1 MSTRPE
7 PQAAVASA
15 EPQRETLAGLPI
27 LPFADAAAWR
37 RWLVRHGAKE
47 KGLWLKMAKK
57 GNPAQGV
64 SRVQAIEEAL
74 CHGWIDGQLQGY
86 DDLWWLVRFTPR
98 QARSKWSQVNCR
110 TALRLIDE
118 GRMQAA
124 GLAQVQSA
132 QADGRW
138 DAAYASQ
145 SEASVPPDL
154 QAALDANQ
162 AAADFFAKLNGANR
176 FAILYRV
183 HEPKL
188 PATRARRIEQL
199 VAMLARGETIHL
211 MPDKKRAA
219 AERGKRDSS
228 DLK

>member
-1 MSTRPE
+1 MSTRRPDS
-7 PQAAVASA
+7 QAPAFA
-15 EPQRETLAGLPI
+15 ESETLAGLPI

-37 RWLVRHGAKE
+37 RWLARHGGKE
-47 KGLWLKMAKK
+47 KGLWLKLAKK
-57 GNPAQGV
+57 GNPAPSVG
-64 SRVQAIEEAL
+64 RAEAIEEAL

-118 GRMQAA
+118 GRLQPA
-124 GLAQVQSA
+124 GLAQVEA
-132 QADGRW
+132 AKADGRW
-138 DAAYASQ
+138 EAAYASQ
-145 SEASVPPDL
+145 SEATVPPDL

-162 AAADFFAKLNGANR
+162 AAAQFFAKLNGANR

-183 HEPKL
+183 QEPKL

-211 MPDKKRAA
+211 MPEKKKREAA
-219 AERGKRDSS
+219 GRGED